1 MKLSTTPKMAQ
12 IFQLNSF
19 YYCDDGETPEHILLR
34 SSFSRS
40 LYTGYIAYIYVG
52 EFFCKA

>member
-1 MKLSTTPKMAQ
+1 MKLSMTPKMAQ

-34 SSFSRS
+34 PSFSRS